1 MAALDAPWLH
11 EEVGLRMEQRLQWI
25 KHSPATWADWD
36 PLRGGRKAGEAI
48 RRRYPEAT
56 LHAVNAAAMPP
67 TAATPGAKRWWQ
79 ALGWRAQTAGQ
90 VLQPMPEAGV
100 DLLWA
105 NMRLHQQADPQA
117 LIARWHRA
125 IAVDGFLMF
134 SCLGPDSM
142 GALRQLYARLGWP
155 APGHELTDMH
165 DWGDMLVQAGFAE
178 PVMDMERISLSFS
191 SPQALLQELRGL
203 GRNLHVARFPAL
215 RARLWSERLRQ
226 EIEQSLPRDA
236 ATGRLTLVFEVIYG
250 HAYKPRPRLKVA
262 PETSLSMDE
271 MRAALRQ
278 GRMSFPER

>member
-36 PLRGGRKAGEAI
+36 PQRGGRKAGAAI
-48 RRRYPEAT
+48 RQRYAKAT
-56 LHAVNAAAMPP
+56 IHALNPAGWPP
-67 TAATPGAKRWWQ
+67 ATVTPRATRWWQ
-79 ALGWRAQTAGQ
+79 ALNWRAQATERAP
-90 VLQPMPEAGV
+90 QPMPEAGV

-105 NMRLHQQADPQA
+105 NMLLHQQADPQA
-117 LIARWHRA
+117 LMARWHQA

-142 GALRQLYARLGWP
+142 AALRQLYARLGWP
-155 APGHELTDMH
+155 APAHELTDMH

-215 RARLWSERLRQ
+215 RARGWSERLRQ

-236 ATGRLTLVFEVIYG
+236 ESGRLTLVFEIIYG

>member
-1 MAALDAPWLH
+1 MAASEAPWLH

-25 KHSPATWADWD
+25 KRSPTTWADWA
-36 PLRGGRKAGEAI
+36 PLRGGHKAAEAI
-48 RRRYPEAT
+48 RQRYAKASF
-56 LHAVNAAAMPP
+56 HAVNAAGLPP
-67 TAATPGAKRWWQ
+67 ATATPGARRWWQ
-79 ALGWRAQTAGQ
+79 ALGWRAQAADRAP
-90 VLQPMPEAGV
+90 LPMPDAGV

-105 NMRLHQQADPQA
+105 NMLLHQSADPQA

-155 APGHELTDMH
+155 APSHELTDMH

-203 GRNLHVARFPAL
+203 GRNLHVARFQAL
-215 RARLWSERLRQ
+215 RGRGWSERLRQ
-226 EIEQSLPRDA
+226 EIEQNLPRDA
-236 ATGRLTLVFEVIYG
+236 ATGRLTLLFEIIYG
-250 HAYKPRPRLKVA
+250 HAYKPRPRPRMA
-262 PETSLSMDE
+262 PETSLSVDE

-278 GRMSFPER
+278 GRMRLPER